1 MEKNIFMDIDCKE
14 ILTELLFNVV
24 KITAYTDHSNYINS
38 AIPSSRKGVKIEVS
52 IVVKL
57 VGV

>member
-1 MEKNIFMDIDCKE
+1 ME

-24 KITAYTDHSNYINS
+24 KFTAYTYHSNYINS

-52 IVVKL
+52 TVVQL
-57 VGV
+57 AGV